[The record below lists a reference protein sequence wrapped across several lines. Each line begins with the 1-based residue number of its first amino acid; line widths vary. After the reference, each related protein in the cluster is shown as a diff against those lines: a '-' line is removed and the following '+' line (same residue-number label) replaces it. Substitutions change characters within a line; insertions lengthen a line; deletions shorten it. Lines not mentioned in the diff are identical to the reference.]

1 MEWVTSMGSEDKS
14 TQTNPVVVD
23 ELLEVILENA
33 QMTLDLV
40 LQLCATKTKPE

>member
-1 MEWVTSMGSEDKS
+1 MEWVTSMGSE
-14 TQTNPVVVD
+14 QTNPVVVD
-23 ELLEVILENA
+23 ELLEVIRENA